1 MSDDPRA
8 QAQPDDEE
16 LSAEELEEAAGGV
29 ADSNSGCTSNGN
41 CPCSV

>member
-1 MSDDPRA
+1 MSEQDPKA
-8 QAQPDDEE
+8 QVQDDEE
-16 LSAEELEEAAGGV
+16 LSAEELEDAAGGL